1 MKMFSGAVQCRCL
14 VELYSGEC
22 FVELYSGECFVELY
36 SVNV

>member
-22 FVELYSGECFVELY
+22 FVELYS
-36 SVNV
+36 VNV